1 MWHFMKIRT
10 SYPTGLTAAVA
21 NLKKKK
27 LGEWC
32 RSQIRHKAPTHILL
46 LPAYSHYSPNLPDL
60 PKHLKVCLNKCTP
73 TTLGQKTQQSCVRTL
88 QVPVVFCSAHFPP
101 LCPSSPCKRWVSPGR
116 PCRIRTLPLL
126 PLAQILCST
135 AKSHAGCS

>member
-21 NLKKKK
+21 NLKKK
-27 LGEWC
+27 LRGEWC
-32 RSQIRHKAPTHILL
+32 RSQIRHKAPTYILL

-60 PKHLKVCLNKCTP
+60 PKHLKVCLNTCTP
-73 TTLGQKTQQSCVRTL
+73 PLSQKTQQSHVRTL

-101 LCPSSPCKRWVSPGR
+101 LCPSSPCKRWFSWKTLQNPYFPFSSSSPD
-116 PCRIRTLPLL
+116 TL
-126 PLAQILCST
+126 QHSQVTC
-135 AKSHAGCS
+135 GV